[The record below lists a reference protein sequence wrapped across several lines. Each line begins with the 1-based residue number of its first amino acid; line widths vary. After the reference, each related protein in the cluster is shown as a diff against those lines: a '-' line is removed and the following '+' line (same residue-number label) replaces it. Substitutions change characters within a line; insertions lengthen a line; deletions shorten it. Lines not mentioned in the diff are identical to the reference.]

1 MLPSL
6 RHLSVALEPS
16 KFVDQVLGNVPEVLN
31 LAMSGNVIGS
41 VDVGI
46 QLSVFRTKQSFA
58 SDEPG
63 KIRWMELDA
72 CLSSPSKFRCLKQAE
87 ITLFIKSIESTN
99 ITGKD
104 AERYR
109 KRLMLNFPLLLEWG
123 CGVFRVVPCS
133 EIMYIHDGPP
143 NSISYG

>member
-1 MLPSL
+1 M
-6 RHLSVALEPS
+6 
-16 KFVDQVLGNVPEVLN
+16 FVDQVLGNIPEVLD
-31 LAMSGNVIGS
+31 LAMSGNVIES

-72 CLSSPSKFRCLKQAE
+72 CLSSPFKFRCLKQAE
-87 ITLFIKSIESTN
+87 ITLFIKSEESTD
-99 ITGKD
+99 ITGED

-109 KRLMLNFPLLLEWG
+109 ERLMLNFPLLLERG
-123 CGVFRVVPCS
+123 CGVFRVVPCNGT
-133 EIMYIHDGPP
+133 MYIYDGPAI
-143 NSISYG
+143 SISYG